1 MAVPFARMDIPTEQ
15 RQKDYHFDLEKM
27 GHTVFYGSPGF
38 GKSLA
43 LQTLVLNLARLNTP
57 EQVQINLF
65 DFGTNGL
72 LPLKIYLM

>member
-1 MAVPFARMDIPTEQ
+1 
-15 RQKDYHFDLEKM
+15 M

-65 DFGTNGL
+65 DFGRMDFATKRFYQQL
-72 LPLKIYLM
+72 IWRIRFDEEEKLVKF